1 VPIHWE
7 KMIKTFG
14 SSWVPRII
22 LGLIS
27 LMIFIFGAATLFNGE
42 KNFYSSWGRIA
53 FAPVAIIIGLLGL
66 IIAAFKHEV
75 FVPPPKK
82 KSRFR
87 GWPRGRP
94 RY

>member
-1 VPIHWE
+1 
-7 KMIKTFG
+7 MIKTFG
-14 SSWVPRII
+14 PSWIPRII

-27 LMIFIFGAATLFNGE
+27 LVIFIFGAATLFGGE
-42 KNFYSSWGRIA
+42 ENFYSSWGGIV

-66 IIAAFKHEV
+66 IITAFKQKV
-75 FVPPPKK
+75 FAPPPKK

-87 GWPRGRP
+87 GWPGGRS

>member
-1 VPIHWE
+1 
-7 KMIKTFG
+7 MIKNFG
-14 SSWVPRII
+14 SSWVPRTV

-27 LMIFIFGAATLFNGE
+27 LAIFIFGAATLFNGE
-42 KNFYSSWGRIA
+42 TSYYSSWGGIV

-66 IIAAFKHEV
+66 IIVAFKQKV
-75 FVPPPKK
+75 FAPSPKK